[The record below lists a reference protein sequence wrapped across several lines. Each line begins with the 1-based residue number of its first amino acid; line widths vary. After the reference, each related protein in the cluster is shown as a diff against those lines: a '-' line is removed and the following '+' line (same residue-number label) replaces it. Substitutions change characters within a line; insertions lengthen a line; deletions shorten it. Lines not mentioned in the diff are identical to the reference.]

1 MSRGACVLHE
11 VVRHDGSLIEAW
23 SFAVARADG
32 ACEEKRESFR
42 NLAATRPVRVCFSA
56 GEARTASMVADNGGE
71 DAEFAT
77 FVEPAGAEIRRCFQT
92 LNRDVEPR
100 CNRWALRLPW
110 PLSGNAA

>member
-1 MSRGACVLHE
+1 
-11 VVRHDGSLIEAW
+11 
-23 SFAVARADG
+23 
-32 ACEEKRESFR
+32 
-42 NLAATRPVRVCFSA
+42 
-56 GEARTASMVADNGGE
+56 MVADNGGE